1 MIFIHPEAIL
11 GVYDIRLSDKYNQ
24 THLIPP
30 VTIVTASFFLFLECC
45 YWLWARNSTFKNR
58 LSWL

>member
-45 YWLWARNSTFKNR
+45 YWLWARN
-58 LSWL
+58 